1 MARGPLGLVRTL
13 RLVSFLSEAARNHY
27 RAVGSAVAGRVGLA
41 ATELEEPGMERLE
54 EVLADPGPA
63 LVFLCGLPYVRARAA
78 GTAIEALA
86 APVALGSERPEYT
99 SALVVRPGLEA
110 DDAADLAGCRLG
122 VNGRDSFSGWI
133 LPRAKL
139 AERGLADA
147 VFADVLVTGSHR
159 ETLRLLVEGEV
170 DAGPIDS
177 SVLALEGRT
186 QPALAGLHVVEH
198 LGPAPSPP
206 VALAGGDPGLGR
218 DLRAAF
224 VGLSGDDAGRRALAL
239 GLVERFASVD
249 DSSYDAVR
257 ETPGALL
264 R

>member
-1 MARGPLGLVRTL
+1 MARGPVEFVSTL
-13 RLVSFLSEAARNHY
+13 RLVSFLSEAAREHY

-41 ATELEEPGMERLE
+41 SMELEEPGMERLE
-54 EVLADPGPA
+54 EALAGPSPA

-78 GTAIEALA
+78 GVAIEALA
-86 APVALGSERPEYT
+86 APVTLGSERPEYT
-99 SALVVRPGLEA
+99 SALVIRHALEA
-110 DDAADLAGCRLG
+110 RDAADLAGCRLG
-122 VNGRDSFSGWI
+122 VNGLDSFSGWI

-147 VFADVLVTGSHR
+147 VFADVRVTGSHR
-159 ETLRLLVEGEV
+159 ETLRLLVGGEV

-177 SVLALEGRT
+177 SVLALEARA
-186 QPALAGLHVVEH
+186 QPAVAGLRVVER

-206 VALAGGDPGLGR
+206 VALVGGDPGLAR
-218 DLRAAF
+218 DLRASL
-224 VGLSGDDAGRRALAL
+224 VGLAEDTAGRKALAL
-239 GLVERFASVD
+239 GLVERFASVG
-249 DSSYDAVR
+249 DSAYDAVR